1 MLYVSLYNLQPTTAT
16 QVQPQQPANKCVRHK
31 TFHQRVQLQTAATA
45 TATATTTTTTTA
57 RKVMA
62 KHLEIKQSQCVFKSP
77 PPYTTQTT
85 NREGKKSQ
93 LHNVLRD

>member
-62 KHLEIKQSQCVFKSP
+62 KHLEIKHNSDDKSRRKEVP
-77 PPYTTQTT
+77 T
-85 NREGKKSQ
+85 S
-93 LHNVLRD
+93 